1 MRQWKQYLATCARG
15 FALMTSGCAAR
26 TGPIRGD
33 ASVEGDTTS
42 AVGRGQVTTDSQ
54 SQRDNR
60 RPFVR
65 QGRDAGVPDAAFE
78 PPRLEARCA
87 RKLDGGTRDELQF
100 ASILLNRTGAQL
112 QVEGLLWKM

>member
-54 SQRDNR
+54 GQRNSGNN
-60 RPFVR
+60 
-65 QGRDAGVPDAAFE
+65 QGSSTT
-78 PPRLEARCA
+78 
-87 RKLDGGTRDELQF
+87 GGGGNVSGSVSSSGSGSGNLSGSGTVTQP
-100 ASILLNRTGAQL
+100 
-112 QVEGLLWKM
+112 